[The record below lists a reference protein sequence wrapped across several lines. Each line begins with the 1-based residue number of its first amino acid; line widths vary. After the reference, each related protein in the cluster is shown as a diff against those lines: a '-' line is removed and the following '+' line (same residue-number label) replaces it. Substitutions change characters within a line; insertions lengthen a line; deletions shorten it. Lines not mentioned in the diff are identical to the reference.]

1 MKLCHKMKVYKRG
14 NGEDNVFWP
23 EIRLSGQWV
32 RENGFD
38 IGSKITVTILDFG
51 KILIE
56 KIDDKKED

>member
-1 MKLCHKMKVYKRG
+1 MKVYKRG

-32 RENGFD
+32 RKSGFD
-38 IGSKITVTILDFG
+38 IGSEITATVLDFG